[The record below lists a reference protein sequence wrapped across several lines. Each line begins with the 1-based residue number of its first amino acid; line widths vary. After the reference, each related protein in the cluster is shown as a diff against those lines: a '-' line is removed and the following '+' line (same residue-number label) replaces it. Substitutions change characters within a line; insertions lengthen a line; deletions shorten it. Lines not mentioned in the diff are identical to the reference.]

1 MVTQIHQKN
10 PRANMDE
17 WIDSVNEFNENFRSF
32 ILSGHL
38 DHDLFDIDVVMQ
50 VKNTNIINIYKGG

>member
-1 MVTQIHQKN
+1 
-10 PRANMDE
+10 MDE

-50 VKNTNIINIYKGG
+50 VKNMYKYHKYL